1 MVDRLFDTAVLIIGV
16 GRHQDRVT
24 IQRKAD
30 GQSRLSAM
38 TPSFTGPP
46 GLRLLA

>member
-1 MVDRLFDTAVLIIGV
+1 MNCRAPVPYYVVDRLFDTAVLIIGV

-30 GQSRLSAM
+30 GQ
-38 TPSFTGPP
+38 
-46 GLRLLA
+46 